1 MKKRDYK
8 AEYRRRKFR
17 KLERKAKARE
27 NSVSH
32 FKIASEAM
40 KAVSTGYRQSHAMWS
55 DDMEKAQTCIRM
67 AFDKNDEVFHLAKV
81 LIRKYKSLRE
91 CVK

>member
-1 MKKRDYK
+1 
-8 AEYRRRKFR
+8 
-17 KLERKAKARE
+17 
-27 NSVSH
+27 
-32 FKIASEAM
+32 M

-91 CVK
+91 GVK

>member
-32 FKIASEAM
+32 FKIE
-40 KAVSTGYRQSHAMWS
+40 SHAMWS

-91 CVK
+91 GVK